1 MLKKLV
7 SLFLVAVLFTISS
20 FSFAFADDTAKG
32 KITNI
37 DSYMTWVK
45 ENVNKDEA
53 SKLIGQIKAL
63 PLEKQKK
70 FISYLN
76 NADLMTKALTEELN
90 PGETK
95 YLENGDISITLNEI
109 NQSINS
115 NPIIKTSSAIQYR
128 RATFTSDLEIF
139 GIAIFE
145 NVVWVEYSHDGS
157 SILDIQ
163 GCDAVTTRNFIPILS
178 LSWSGLHSW
187 GIGGTRAYAS
197 ADITFSV
204 LYQGSITL
212 GADEVGVWGDIN
224 NLSDGWIKKL

>member
-7 SLFLVAVLFTISS
+7 SLLLIVVLLSISN
-20 FSFAFADDTAKG
+20 FSFAFADDTPKD
-32 KITNI
+32 KITNF

-76 NADLMTKALTEELN
+76 DADLMTKALREELN
-90 PGETK
+90 HGETK
-95 YLENGDISITLNEI
+95 YLENGDISITLNET
-109 NQSINS
+109 NQSINF
-115 NPIIKTSSAIQYR
+115 NPMIKSSSAIQYR
-128 RATFTSDLEIF
+128 RATYTKDIEIF
-139 GIAIFE
+139 GIAILE
-145 NVVWVEYSHDGS
+145 NVVWVDYSHDGN
-157 SILDIQ
+157 SILGIQ
-163 GCDAVTTRNFIPILS
+163 GCDAVTTRNFIPVWS

-187 GIGGTRAYAS
+187 GVGGTRAYAS

-212 GADEVGVWGDIN
+212 GAGEIGVWGDIN
-224 NLSDGWIKKL
+224 NLSGGWIKKL